1 MLSQNY
7 ANINKFDLYDNFKD
21 VEVDKD
27 GRYTR
32 YKFGEKVTL
41 VCYGFSAYEIDQIIR
56 KDYPLSDLFIIT
68 DPLNSNLDQI
78 IKSSKKTKKTILFD
92 NSSSK
97 NKHIYYLESKLMK
110 LKISIEKK
118 VFDDSIN
125 ELRPNKFK
133 NKLI

>member
-1 MLSQNY
+1 M
-7 ANINKFDLYDNFKD
+7 
-21 VEVDKD
+21 
-27 GRYTR
+27 
-32 YKFGEKVTL
+32 TL

-97 NKHIYYLESKLMK
+97 
-110 LKISIEKK
+110 KINI
-118 VFDDSIN
+118 FI
-125 ELRPNKFK
+125 
-133 NKLI
+133 I